1 MNILLVYPECP
12 NTFWS
17 YKYILDFVGKKAT
30 FPPLGLL
37 TVAAMLPKNWPKKLV
52 DMNVEEL
59 KDEEIIWADMVFVS
73 AMIIQKKSAQEVI
86 NRAKAKAK
94 VVVAGGPAFS
104 SQPEKFTGVDHY
116 ILNEAEVTLPL
127 FLEDLAQGR
136 PKSIYTSPLKP
147 SLSGTPIPDWS
158 LINFKRYVSLSV
170 QYSRGC
176 PFNCEFCDIVIMNGR
191 VQRAKKPEQMLR
203 EIESL
208 YQAGWRGSLLV
219 VDDNFIGHIANVKK
233 MLAVLIKWQQAH
245 GYPFKIMT
253 EASTNLAD
261 DEELMRLMSEANF
274 HRVFLGI
281 ETPHKESLKECGK
294 WQNATRDLAAA
305 VKKIQQHG
313 LQVMGG
319 FIVGFDSDPPGIFDA
334 QIRFIQEAGVVA
346 AMVGMLMILPQTR
359 LWHRLKAE
367 GRLLREATGDNT
379 DGLLNFRPVMGAE
392 TLIEGYKRILAIIYS
407 PEYYYKR
414 ISVFLRNYQPKA
426 KSKIFASDI
435 LAFLKSLWRIGIL
448 SKNRKYFW
456 PLIIK
461 TCFTKIKV
469 LPAAV
474 ELAITGLHFEKVS
487 QNVINNECQYI

>member
-86 NRAKAKAK
+86 NRTKAKAK
-94 VVVAGGPAFS
+94 VVVVGGPAFS
-104 SQPEKFTGVDHY
+104 SQPEKFNGVDHFV
-116 ILNEAEVTLPL
+116 LNEAEVTLPL

-136 PKSIYTSPLKP
+136 PKSMYTSPLKP
-147 SLSGTPIPDWS
+147 DLAGTPIPDWS
-158 LINFKRYVSLSV
+158 LINFKHYVSLSV

-191 VQRAKKPEQMLR
+191 VQRAKAPEQMMR

-233 MLAVLIKWQQAH
+233 MLAVLIKWQRAH

-261 DEELMRLMSEANF
+261 DEELMRLMSEANS

-294 WQNATRDLAAA
+294 WQNVSRDLVAA

-319 FIVGFDSDPPGIFDA
+319 FIVGFDSDPSDIFDA

-359 LWHRLKAE
+359 LWHRLKDE

-379 DGLLNFRPVMGAE
+379 DGLLNFQPKMGAE
-392 TLIEGYKRILAIIYS
+392 ALVEGYKKILAAIYS
-407 PEYYYKR
+407 PEFYYQR
-414 ISVFLRNYQPKA
+414 IYVFLRNYRPKA

-435 LAFLKSLWRIGIL
+435 FAFLKSLWRIGIL

-461 TCFTKIKV
+461 TCFTKINV

-487 QNVINNECQYI
+487 QNVINNEY